1 MSTTVDNSAIDRRI
15 DELTRSWMPSP
26 AQSNLDEALEP
37 TISELVAQAMAA
49 NAGGKRLR
57 ARLALTAYEVGTQA
71 TGHGSLLSETTT
83 LSGHHG
89 DNAGDS
95 NGADNDTDTNTSSSP
110 QTLDPHDAMLDLA
123 CAIEIHQTSA
133 LIHDDIIDDSPL
145 RRGRASSHTAL
156 TQTTGNKQM
165 GTGLALMLGNMLA
178 TASASIA
185 ANALTNHGLANQN
198 AGISAFLD
206 MQRAIEIGQSLD
218 LAAERLPLS
227 QPETL
232 ARASLNVF
240 AWKTASYTTIA
251 PLMLGLTSAGM
262 EPDKAK
268 RTAREIGLPLGVA
281 FQLADDLIDVIGTSA
296 STGKPVGG
304 DIREGKRTVL
314 LADALT
320 HANASD
326 RQTLI
331 DIYESPKRDEEDVR
345 KVLDLFASTGAI
357 DASRER
363 IAQLWRDSSEAIDK
377 AFPEAASRNEL
388 KEMCRQFIPES
399 LR

>member
-1 MSTTVDNSAIDRRI
+1 MTVDNSAIDRRI
-15 DELTRSWMPSP
+15 EELTRSWMPGKT
-26 AQSNLDEALEP
+26 QNDLDSSLDP
-37 TISELVAQAMAA
+37 TIHELVGQALSS

-57 ARLALTAYEVGTQA
+57 ARLALTAFEVGSHTA
-71 TGHGSLLSETTT
+71 AWNSSETMAR
-83 LSGHHG
+83 LNNDDVRDCVN
-89 DNAGDS
+89 DNA
-95 NGADNDTDTNTSSSP
+95 SSEDQKLEP
-110 QTLDPHDAMLDLA
+110 RNAMLDLA

-145 RRGRASSHTAL
+145 RRGHASAHTAL
-156 TQTTGNKQM
+156 AQATGSKQM

-185 ANALTNHGLANQN
+185 IDALTNRGLANQN
-198 AGISAFLD
+198 AGISAFID

-218 LAAERLPLS
+218 LATERLSLNE
-227 QPETL
+227 PEQL

-251 PLMLGLTSAGM
+251 PLMLGLGSAGM

-281 FQLADDLIDVIGTSA
+281 FQLVDDLIDVIGTSA
-296 STGKPVGG
+296 NTGKPVGG

-320 HANASD
+320 QANTVD
-326 RQTLI
+326 CQTLI
-331 DIYESPKRDEEDVR
+331 GIYEAPQRDDEDVH
-345 KVLDLFASTGAI
+345 KVLSLFASTGAI
-357 DASRER
+357 DTSRKR

-377 AFPEAASRNEL
+377 AFPETASSEEL
-388 KEMCRQFIPES
+388 REMCRQFVPS
-399 LR
+399 NLR